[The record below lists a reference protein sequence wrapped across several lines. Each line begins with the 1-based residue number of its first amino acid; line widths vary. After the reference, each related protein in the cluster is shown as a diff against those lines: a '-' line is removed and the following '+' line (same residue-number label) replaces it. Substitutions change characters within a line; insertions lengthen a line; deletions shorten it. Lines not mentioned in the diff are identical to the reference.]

1 MTPAQFEG
9 IIAGYA
15 LSFSSVRDPAVEQ
28 ARLPSM
34 VRLYWHLAD
43 AQNAPPR
50 QIEFAEALAD
60 CMPHL
65 PRGGVLARAQR
76 TYSSVVR
83 QHHFW
88 LMLQERFPYAYQS
101 PRLDMDGFDFLILED
116 GRAYGIGLST
126 ATDAALEWQAIKRR
140 RHVAPPIPVLD
151 LYVDRDTC
159 REVGRFWLHPSSDIE
174 QIEAWIDREKTR
186 QFDEAAPLLDEVY
199 RQSER
204 RPRCS
209 RADYASGFFG
219 ALAYLKQ
226 AVRGGA

>member
-1 MTPAQFEG
+1 MTPAQFERV
-9 IIAGYA
+9 IAGYA

-60 CMPHL
+60 CMPDL
-65 PRGGVLARAQR
+65 PRSGVLARAQR

-101 PRLDMDGFDFLILED
+101 PRLDMDGFDFLILDD

-126 ATDAALEWQAIKRR
+126 ATEAALQWQAVKRR
-140 RHVAPPIPVLD
+140 RHAAPPIPVLD
-151 LYVDRDTC
+151 VYVDRDTC
-159 REVGRFWLHPSSDIE
+159 LEVGRFWLHPPSDIE
-174 QIEAWIDREKTR
+174 QIEAWIELEKTR
-186 QFDEAAPLLDEVY
+186 LIDQVSSELDQVY
-199 RQSER
+199 ATSVR

-209 RADYASGFFG
+209 RADYASGFLG
-219 ALAYLKQ
+219 ALTYLR
-226 AVRGGA
+226 ALVLGA